1 MILKIVIAE
10 DELLTRIGIRNL
22 IPWQEHEFQLIG
34 EAENGEQTLK
44 LLEKDP
50 PDILLLDINMPLL
63 DGISV
68 DLPEIRSR
76 WMGCSVCDDI
86 GLVKWFFWERPDGS
100 VGYATEGFPDIT
112 SGTLF
117 YRARIKGPLSALP
130 ELPGLALWRNG
141 HMGIYIGRGALVE
154 AKDAGSGVVQ
164 SCLSDRDFTHWFKIP
179 GLYYLSI

>member
-1 MILKIVIAE
+1 MAKTNLDLARFVQAKIGSGFLYGAFGRTLTE
-10 DELLTRIGIRNL
+10 TLL
-22 IPWQEHEFQLIG
+22 Q
-34 EAENGEQTLK
+34 AK
-44 LLEKDP
+44 LMQFP
-50 PDILLLDINMPLL
+50 AQ
-63 DGISV
+63 ISV

-86 GLVKWFFWERPDGS
+86 GLVKWFFWDRPDGS